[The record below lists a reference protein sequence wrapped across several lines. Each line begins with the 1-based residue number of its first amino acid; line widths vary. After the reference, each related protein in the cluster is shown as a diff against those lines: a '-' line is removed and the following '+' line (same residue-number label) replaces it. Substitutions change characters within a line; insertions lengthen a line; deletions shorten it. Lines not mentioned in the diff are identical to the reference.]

1 MELHSPDSLRPLD
14 SLILQRILDTPFV
27 ILHMYV
33 PKSESLFG
41 VTTMTSPN
49 ALNRDDSVMI

>member
-1 MELHSPDSLRPLD
+1 
-14 SLILQRILDTPFV
+14 
-27 ILHMYV
+27 MYV